1 MRGVGPQARVRNGER
16 RRVAGY
22 ARDAEA
28 KGDAKA
34 TSDAWNAVRLRDDD
48 LGVDAAE
55 FGAPPLG
62 RSEPAA

>member
-1 MRGVGPQARVRNGER
+1 MGPHTRVRNRER

-34 TSDAWNAVRLRDDD
+34 ASDAWNALRLRAHD